1 MPKKVKRTNPDRL
14 REITVALE
22 RSAINE
28 EDRSVSLSFSSETPV
43 VVWGESEI
51 LEHSAEAV
59 DLTRLREIG
68 VALFNH
74 NRDYVLGPV
83 SDVSIDETERKGHAV
98 IKFDDDPEADKI
110 FRKVLSGTLKGVSV
124 RARVHNWEY
133 VEKGAKS
140 TCGRFDG
147 PSWIARKWEPMEI
160 SIVSLPADASV
171 GVGRSEDDEDDMNMK
186 RSGNV
191 MPKNNVKQQTEDPI
205 VTRTE
210 GQNEVTANPQ
220 PSPPA
225 PDANAIREQAAAQ
238 ERQRCA
244 DITALCRQFGLEPD
258 EHIEAGR
265 SVDQVRQ
272 FVLDKLGTERAA
284 VPTATVTV
292 DERDKFRSA
301 VTDGLSVRAGL
312 SIEKPASG
320 HDSYRGLRLLDI
332 ARECVARSGD
342 NQRYTSDDELI
353 RAAISGTSDFPLIL
367 SNVAHKSMALAY
379 QAAPTSFE
387 QWTRKG
393 TVSDFKPHTRYRLSE
408 ADELV
413 EMSEHGEFTHSE
425 IGEADQTVQAG
436 TYGRS
441 FSITRKALIND
452 DLNAL
457 STIPAKYGV
466 AAKRMIN
473 RMVYDL
479 INNNVKIGSTNLF
492 HSNHGNLASAGGVL
506 SVETLGAGRAAM
518 RKQKNIGKKEYL
530 NITPAFLLVPTDLET
545 AAQQLVAS
553 IVDPSK
559 NNATPNPFANRLT
572 VIADPHLDD
581 GSTAAW
587 YLAAAPG
594 LVDTVEV
601 VYLHGKEM
609 PTMESMTSFDMLGIK
624 WRIYFDFGVKALDYR
639 GLYKNPGPSAGGE

>member
-1 MPKKVKRTNPDRL
+1 MPEKVKRTNPDRL

-43 VVWGESEI
+43 MVWGESEI
-51 LEHSAEAV
+51 LEHSADAV
-59 DLTRLREIG
+59 DLARLREIG

-83 SDVSIDETERKGHAV
+83 SEVSIDETERKGQAV

-124 RARVHNWEY
+124 RARVHVWEY
-133 VEKGAKS
+133 VEKGANS
-140 TCGRFDG
+140 SDGRFTG
-147 PSWIARKWEPMEI
+147 PCWIAKKWEPVEI

-171 GVGRSEDDEDDMNMK
+171 GVGRSEDDEETMK
-186 RSGNV
+186 RSGET
-191 MPKNNVKQQTEDPI
+191 MPENKVKQQTKEQN

-210 GQNEVTANPQ
+210 GQNEVTTTT
-220 PSPPA
+220 PA
-225 PDANAIREQAAAQ
+225 PDQSAVRQEAAEQ

-258 EHIEAGR
+258 EHIEIGR
-265 SVDQVRQ
+265 SVDEVRQ
-272 FVLDKLGTERAA
+272 VVLDKLEKERSA

-301 VTDGLSVRAGL
+301 VTDGLAVRAGL
-312 SIEKPASG
+312 SIEKPAAG
-320 HDSYRGLRLLDI
+320 YDSYRGLRLLDI
-332 ARECVARSGD
+332 ARECVSRSGD
-342 NQRYTSDDELI
+342 NQRYAGDDELI

-379 QAAPTSFE
+379 QAAPTTFE

-408 ADELV
+408 AEELV
-413 EMSEHGEFTHSE
+413 EMTEHGEFKHAEVSE
-425 IGEADQTVQAG
+425 ASQTVQAG

-441 FSITRKALIND
+441 FTITRKALIND
-452 DLNAL
+452 DLDAL
-457 STIPAKYGV
+457 STIPAKYGA

-473 RMVYDL
+473 RMVYGL
-479 INNNVKIGSTNLF
+479 INDNVTVEGKALF
-492 HSNHGNLASAGGVL
+492 HSTRNNLAATGGPL
-506 SVETLGAGRAAM
+506 SVVTLGAGRAAM
-518 RKQKNIGKKEYL
+518 RKQKNIGAKEYL
-530 NITPAFLLVPTDLET
+530 NIAPAYLLVPTDLET
-545 AAQQLVAS
+545 EAQQLVSS

-559 NNATPNPFANRLT
+559 NNATPNPFVNRLT
-572 VIADPHLDD
+572 VIADPYLDE
-581 GSTAAW
+581 GSATAW
-587 YLAAAPG
+587 YLAGAPG
-594 LVDTVEV
+594 MIDTVEV
-601 VYLHGKEM
+601 AYLKGKEM
-609 PTMESMTSFDMLGIK
+609 PTMESMVSFDMLGVK
-624 WRIYFDFGVKALDYR
+624 WRIYFDFGVKALDFR
-639 GLYKNPGPSAGGE
+639 GLYKNPGSAETES